1 MKVEPYLTF
10 NGNCEAAFR
19 FYEKHLGGRIEM
31 MMKFGESPMASQ
43 MPSEL
48 LDKVVHVRMTIGD
61 EVLMA
66 SDAPP
71 DRYEKP
77 QGFSVSLSVTDP
89 AEARR
94 LFDGLAQNGTIQM
107 PLQKT
112 FWAVLFGMCVD
123 RFGTPWMVNCGE

>member
-10 NGNCEAAFR
+10 NGDCEAAFR

-43 MPSEL
+43 MPAEL
-48 LDKVVHVRMTIGD
+48 LDKVIHVRMTIGD

-89 AEARR
+89 VEARR
-94 LFDGLAQNGTIQM
+94 IFDGLAQKGTIQM